1 MEHLHKYRH
10 NLPNVPIGIRTW
22 DTAGLLWCRYLT
34 WEPKPVAFIP
44 VGTHPQLSLPHFD
57 WSRENLTNVTKIDLP
72 TLCNRN
78 KQTSTQRLC
87 DRNRQA
93 HNVRA
98 TEIDNHAHHGKVGQ
112 PLMPNCDNIPP
123 LRKTFHPR
131 WKVSQQ
137 TSSQLTSYSRTPY
150 APINTNRVLIYSC
163 SQPLHYLYL

>member
-1 MEHLHKYRH
+1 M
-10 NLPNVPIGIRTW
+10 
-22 DTAGLLWCRYLT
+22 
-34 WEPKPVAFIP
+34 AFIP
-44 VGTHPQLSLPHFD
+44 VGTHPQLPLPHFD

-112 PLMPNCDNIPP
+112 PLMPNCDNNNI
-123 LRKTFHPR
+123 FHHR
-131 WKVSQQ
+131 QTKSQKDFPFF
-137 TSSQLTSYSRTPY
+137 SCLLSV
-150 APINTNRVLIYSC
+150 PISFNDY
-163 SQPLHYLYL
+163 

>member
-1 MEHLHKYRH
+1 M
-10 NLPNVPIGIRTW
+10 
-22 DTAGLLWCRYLT
+22 
-34 WEPKPVAFIP
+34 AFIP

-112 PLMPNCDNIPP
+112 PLMPNCDNGHTI
-123 LRKTFHPR
+123 R
-131 WKVSQQ
+131 
-137 TSSQLTSYSRTPY
+137 
-150 APINTNRVLIYSC
+150 C
-163 SQPLHYLYL
+163 

>member
-1 MEHLHKYRH
+1 M
-10 NLPNVPIGIRTW
+10 
-22 DTAGLLWCRYLT
+22 
-34 WEPKPVAFIP
+34 AFIL

-112 PLMPNCDNIPP
+112 PLMPNCDKQSLHIQAPVMPAPP
-123 LRKTFHPR
+123 PRLSGRGRGRKLGNNRLGTI
-131 WKVSQQ
+131 
-137 TSSQLTSYSRTPY
+137 SR
-150 APINTNRVLIYSC
+150 
-163 SQPLHYLYL
+163 